1 MNIYISWTIK
11 SISVVDEV
19 RSTLWTCAITSVKI
33 AKKQDFGAKTSGE
46 KQSFELFVAANGQR
60 DNALLAL
67 PHWRKSQKTLL
78 RDCVA
83 QVMWPPTDQ
92 RARGLRYGWKRGN
105 IVLSLLVST
114 SHWRP
119 RPHIT
124 VLFLS
129 QMLFQK
135 LSRKL
140 PLIKFLNDL
149 DHFFNQQ
156 FDIFYF
162 LFPVSDHLAWS
173 PMSVRK
179 PFLECHKSSVSSVFD
194 SADQTCWKLT
204 YKKEGCITI
213 CR

>member
-1 MNIYISWTIK
+1 MK
-11 SISVVDEV
+11 SEV
-19 RSTLWTCAITSVKI
+19 LFLNLCNYQLWKLQRNKFSAQRLLGRSNPSSSL
-33 AKKQDFGAKTSGE
+33 
-46 KQSFELFVAANGQR
+46 VAGNGQR

-67 PHWRKSQKTLL
+67 PHWPKSQKTLGTRL
-78 RDCVA
+78 CRGE
-83 QVMWPPTDQ
+83 WLWSPTDQ
-92 RARGLRYGWKRGN
+92 RALALRYGWKRGN
-105 IVLSLLVST
+105 TVNSLIVST
-114 SHWRP
+114 SHWRR

-135 LSRKL
+135 LSRKR
-140 PLIKFLNDL
+140 PLIKFLNDP

-156 FDIFYF
+156 FDIFCF

-173 PMSVRK
+173 PMTVRK

-194 SADQTCWKLT
+194 SADQTCWQLT
-204 YKKEGCITI
+204 YKKDGCITI